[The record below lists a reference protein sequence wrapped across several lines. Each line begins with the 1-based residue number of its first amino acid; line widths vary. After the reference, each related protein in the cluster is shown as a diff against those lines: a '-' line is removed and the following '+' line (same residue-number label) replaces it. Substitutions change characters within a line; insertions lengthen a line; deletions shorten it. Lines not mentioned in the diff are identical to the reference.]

1 MYSPPRSP
9 GTIPATT
16 PDTIRRGPRH
26 GTTGEEVEDGAA
38 VEGGEERRRLRTTVV
53 VSRGTVGL
61 LGRKNRELLEMNIFS
76 FLFLFWGLANKKFR
90 EKI

>member
-1 MYSPPRSP
+1 MYSPPPSP

-38 VEGGEERRRLRTTVV
+38 VEGGEERP
-53 VSRGTVGL
+53 
-61 LGRKNRELLEMNIFS
+61 LLE
-76 FLFLFWGLANKKFR
+76 NKA
-90 EKI
+90 

>member
-1 MYSPPRSP
+1 MYSPPPSP

-38 VEGGEERRRLRTTVV
+38 VEGGEERRRPRTTVV
-53 VSRGTVGL
+53 VSRGTVGPQFFIV
-61 LGRKNRELLEMNIFS
+61 GEKNEELLEIDTFLS
-76 FLFLFWGLANKKFR
+76 FHIYLGS
-90 EKI
+90 